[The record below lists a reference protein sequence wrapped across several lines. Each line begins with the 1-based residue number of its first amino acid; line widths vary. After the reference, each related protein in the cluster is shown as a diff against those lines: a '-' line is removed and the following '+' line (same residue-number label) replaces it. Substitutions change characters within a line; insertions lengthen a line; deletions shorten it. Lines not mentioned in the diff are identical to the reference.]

1 MLPRVLGE
9 IPARIK
15 GYARDMTFGG
25 FLAPPRR
32 ARYSGVATAWSTS
45 MVELTTGGRLSGI
58 FAAEDP
64 YTLARA
70 WLAEAEASEPEDA
83 DAVALATVDRHGLP
97 NVRMVLLKEI
107 EHDQTRGGFVFYTNF
122 ESAKGQELKANAG
135 AAMVFHW
142 KSLHRQV
149 RLRGEVELVGA
160 EQADA
165 YYASRNYQ
173 SRIGAWASRQSRPLA
188 NRRTLLAEVAKLAA
202 RYPLG
207 PPRPEHWGGYRIRPV
222 EIEFWGQGDFRLH
235 DRFRWT
241 RLKPDSTSWTVQR
254 LSP

>member
-1 MLPRVLGE
+1 
-9 IPARIK
+9 
-15 GYARDMTFGG
+15 
-25 FLAPPRR
+25 
-32 ARYSGVATAWSTS
+32 
-45 MVELTTGGRLSGI
+45 MVELTTGGRLSGN

-64 YTLARA
+64 YALSRA

-83 DAVALATVDRHGLP
+83 NAVALATVDRHGLP
-97 NVRMVLLKEI
+97 NVRMVLVKEI
-107 EHDQTRGGFVFYTNF
+107 EPDQTRGGFGFYTNF
-122 ESAKGQELKANAG
+122 DSAKGQELKASAG

-149 RLRGEVELVGA
+149 RLRGEVEPVGA
-160 EQADA
+160 EQADT
-165 YYASRNYQ
+165 YYASRSYQ

-202 RYPLG
+202 RYPLN
-207 PPRPEHWGGYRIRPV
+207 PPRPAHWGGYRIQPL

-241 RLKPDSTSWTVQR
+241 RLKSESTNWTVQR